1 MDIRGLLCTDS
12 AATLFNVKAVE
23 MKRLTL
29 FVCLLCSATCDY
41 TVTIYP
47 EILKIGAVTH
57 FSHGRWNGKNG
68 LDSPASI
75 PHVKEVGATAARWL
89 NRDMAGGLF
98 EKASEDMNK
107 KGYPDPKYFQTHQ
120 KEICTKYLDNMN
132 GYQHPEVVMEIKGIT
147 WPHWMDTS
155 AHHGFFPNNIDA
167 AAEFVFL
174 LVDAVNKGT
183 KGQSPKF
190 FEVIN
195 EPGSQW
201 KNTNWTTFI
210 TFHQLVAQK
219 IKAKYPNMKIGGPT
233 LTGASANFDRDDFKI
248 WNKSADF
255 LDMALTHGLDFFSFH
270 SYTNMHVSGGAHHFH
285 RNSESKIFGL
295 LDLVESYSNKKM
307 GTQFNVIVSE
317 FGLGPLTGIDEQK
330 PSTFL
335 DWAYIYQHNAQIFTF
350 LQRRDVMR
358 KVVAFLLTYTDLKGQ
373 ASINYSILDKTHKE
387 RDIAQAFKFWKNFY
401 DKMTYLRV
409 DSQFHNAERKIVPH
423 VLVDQ
428 RNGSLTILLHN
439 YDQRPSHVKLSF
451 DKGWFHPTSGKST
464 CEYLNA
470 QKKATLATNQPVHVS
485 NSMVT
490 VPAEASCYFQFH
502 TSHSFAHAPTVT
514 QNTYYSTDMVVPIHN
529 TVVEV
534 KVNIPSTGNLDF
546 VRLRV
551 SVSFSIKSPHQKLKT
566 VAVNSHTLTS
576 FYSLNTHNGPDEA
589 TVWEVFE
596 YNVPTK
602 VVHQHNND
610 VKLSFSETGGYVS
623 TVAVIAGSH

>member
-1 MDIRGLLCTDS
+1 
-12 AATLFNVKAVE
+12 
-23 MKRLTL
+23 MKWLTL
-29 FVCLLCSATCDY
+29 FACFLSRARCDY
-41 TVTIYP
+41 TVSIYP

-57 FSHGRWNGKNG
+57 FNHGRWNGKNG
-68 LDSPASI
+68 LDTPASI
-75 PHVKEVGATAARWL
+75 PHVKEVGTTASRWL

-98 EKASEDMNK
+98 EKASEHPTK

-132 GYQHPEVVMEIKGIT
+132 GYNNPEVVMEMKGIT

-190 FEVIN
+190 FEVTN
-195 EPGSQW
+195 EPDSQW

-210 TFHQLVAQK
+210 IFHQAVSQK
-219 IKAKYPNMKIGGPT
+219 IKAKYPYMRVGGPT
-233 LTGASANFDRDDFKI
+233 LTGASILFDRYDFRNWKRY
-248 WNKSADF
+248 ADF
-255 LDMALTHGLDFFSFH
+255 LDMGLDHLDFFSFH
-270 SYTNMHVSGGAHHFH
+270 SYASLDVNGDSHHFH
-285 RNSESKIFGL
+285 GSSEAKLFGL
-295 LDLVESYSNKKM
+295 LDLVESYSHKKKNKLLDI
-307 GTQFNVIVSE
+307 IVSE
-317 FGLGPLTGIDEQK
+317 FGLGPVSGLDVQK

-358 KVVAFLLTYTDLKGQ
+358 KVVAFLLSYTDLKGQ
-373 ASINYSILDKTHKE
+373 ASINYSILDKTQKE

-401 DKMTYLRV
+401 DTMTYLRV

-470 QKKATLATNQPVHVS
+470 QKKATLATNQPIHVT

-490 VPAEASCYFQFH
+490 VPAEASCYFLFH
-502 TSHSFAHAPTVT
+502 KSHSFAHAPTVT
-514 QNTYYSTDMVVPIHN
+514 QKTYYSTDMVVPIHN

-534 KVNIPSTGNLDF
+534 KVNIPSIGNLDF

-551 SVSFSIKSPHQKLKT
+551 GVSFSIKSPHQKVKA

-576 FYSLNTHNGPDEA
+576 FYTLQTHSGPGED

-596 YNVPTK
+596 YNVPSNLL
-602 VVHQHNND
+602 HQHNND

-623 TVAVIAGSH
+623 TVAVIVGSH